1 MGKVKKLVAAA
12 MVSVMSLS
20 VVGCNMIEQTAE
32 SKAKTVLAK
41 VGDTNITLGDV
52 DSELKADI
60 DNLKQT
66 YGQDYESSIP
76 ESLKEQLKTVRT
88 QVLNQL
94 VNEQIMSQKAK
105 ALNLIPSDE
114 ELESKISEKTEELKG
129 VYGGEEAFKSA
140 LEYYGYTDE
149 TFKEFMKTQVI
160 SEIVTEY
167 MTKDV
172 TISDEEVE
180 QYYNTNIA
188 NYTTKPSAT
197 ANHILFKSDNED
209 KDAADAEALAQANEA
224 KAKIDAG
231 EVSFDELLPIDRW
244 ALHRFDL
251 VNQKARAGYDAFEF
265 HQVYHAIHNF
275 CVVDM
280 SNFYLDVIKDR
291 LYVEK
296 ADSKE
301 RRAAQTAMYMIL
313 DGMTRLISP
322 ILAYTSDE
330 IWQAMKHDASADAE
344 NVVLNQ
350 MPEPTGVN
358 VDETFIQTWDRIHDI
373 RDAVKKALELAR
385 NEKLI
390 RASLDAKVQLFCDGE
405 MYDFVKSVE
414 AELPVVFIVSQVE
427 LVKGG
432 KGTFVSEDLPELS
445 VTVLPAEGDK
455 CSRCWTYS
463 NTVGSN
469 EKHPEVC
476 AHCASVLE

>member
-76 ESLKEQLKTVRT
+76 DSLKEQLKTVRT

-197 ANHILFKSDNED
+197 VNHILFKSNNED

-224 KAKIDAG
+224 KAKIDSG
-231 EVSFDELLPIDRW
+231 EVTFDALFEKYSGNKAAGVYPISESLGTVEYDKSGYDTDFLAGLEKLGEGEISAPVKSSFGYHIIKATNVVKESTVKSFDEVKD
-244 ALHRFDL
+244 
-251 VNQKARAGYDAFEF
+251 
-265 HQVYHAIHNF
+265 
-275 CVVDM
+275 
-280 SNFYLDVIKDR
+280 SIK
-291 LYVEK
+291 
-296 ADSKE
+296 
-301 RRAAQTAMYMIL
+301 
-313 DGMTRLISP
+313 
-322 ILAYTSDE
+322 
-330 IWQAMKHDASADAE
+330 
-344 NVVLNQ
+344 
-350 MPEPTGVN
+350 
-358 VDETFIQTWDRIHDI
+358 
-373 RDAVKKALELAR
+373 
-385 NEKLI
+385 EKL
-390 RASLDAKVQLFCDGE
+390 LTEKKKEVYNTKLEEWKKELKVKT
-405 MYDFVKSVE
+405 Y
-414 AELPVVFIVSQVE
+414 
-427 LVKGG
+427 
-432 KGTFVSEDLPELS
+432 EDKLS
-445 VTVLPAEGDK
+445 
-455 CSRCWTYS
+455 
-463 NTVGSN
+463 
-469 EKHPEVC
+469 
-476 AHCASVLE
+476 

>member
-140 LEYYGYTDE
+140 LEYYAYTDE

-231 EVSFDELLPIDRW
+231 EVSFDELFEQYSGNKAAGVYPISESLGTVAYDQANYDTDFLAGLAALGEGEISAPVKSSFGYHIIKATNVVKESTVKSFDEVKDSIKEKLLNEKKKERLRVEEKRIKDKWKILVRDIAITCNRKTCDIIGLPIKPRILKE
-244 ALHRFDL
+244 ADL
-251 VNQKARAGYDAFEF
+251 KSVNIVKNKIA
-265 HQVYHAIHNF
+265 
-275 CVVDM
+275 
-280 SNFYLDVIKDR
+280 
-291 LYVEK
+291 VEK
-296 ADSKE
+296 
-301 RRAAQTAMYMIL
+301 YI
-313 DGMTRLISP
+313 
-322 ILAYTSDE
+322 
-330 IWQAMKHDASADAE
+330 E
-344 NVVLNQ
+344 NLC
-350 MPEPTGVN
+350 
-358 VDETFIQTWDRIHDI
+358 
-373 RDAVKKALELAR
+373 K
-385 NEKLI
+385 
-390 RASLDAKVQLFCDGE
+390 
-405 MYDFVKSVE
+405 
-414 AELPVVFIVSQVE
+414 
-427 LVKGG
+427 
-432 KGTFVSEDLPELS
+432 
-445 VTVLPAEGDK
+445 
-455 CSRCWTYS
+455 
-463 NTVGSN
+463 
-469 EKHPEVC
+469 
-476 AHCASVLE
+476 

>member
-1 MGKVKKLVAAA
+1 MNKSNNTVILRRRYLKKMSSEGVTLGKVKKLVAAA

-76 ESLKEQLKTVRT
+76 DSLKEQLKTVRT

-140 LEYYGYTDE
+140 LQYYGYTDE

-197 ANHILFKSDNED
+197 ANHILFKSNNED

-224 KAKIDAG
+224 KAKIDSG
-231 EVSFDELLPIDRW
+231 EVTFDALFEKYSGNKAAGVYPISESLGTVEYDKSGYDTDFLAGLEKLGEGEISAPVKSSFGYHIIKATNVVKESTVKSFDEVKD
-244 ALHRFDL
+244 
-251 VNQKARAGYDAFEF
+251 
-265 HQVYHAIHNF
+265 
-275 CVVDM
+275 
-280 SNFYLDVIKDR
+280 SIK
-291 LYVEK
+291 
-296 ADSKE
+296 
-301 RRAAQTAMYMIL
+301 
-313 DGMTRLISP
+313 
-322 ILAYTSDE
+322 
-330 IWQAMKHDASADAE
+330 
-344 NVVLNQ
+344 
-350 MPEPTGVN
+350 
-358 VDETFIQTWDRIHDI
+358 
-373 RDAVKKALELAR
+373 
-385 NEKLI
+385 EKL
-390 RASLDAKVQLFCDGE
+390 LTEKKKEVYNTKLEEWKKELKVKT
-405 MYDFVKSVE
+405 Y
-414 AELPVVFIVSQVE
+414 
-427 LVKGG
+427 
-432 KGTFVSEDLPELS
+432 EDKLS
-445 VTVLPAEGDK
+445 
-455 CSRCWTYS
+455 
-463 NTVGSN
+463 
-469 EKHPEVC
+469 
-476 AHCASVLE
+476 

>member
-114 ELESKISEKTEELKG
+114 ELETKITERTEELKG

-188 NYTTKPSAT
+188 NYTKNPG
-197 ANHILFKSDNED
+197 ANAKHILFETEEE
-209 KDAADAEALAQANEA
+209 AAAA
-224 KAKIDAG
+224 KAKIDSG
-231 EVSFDELLPIDRW
+231 ETTFD
-244 ALHRFDL
+244 ALFEQYKGNASGKFPKAEDL
-251 VNQKARAGYDAFEF
+251 G
-265 HQVYHAIHNF
+265 
-275 CVVDM
+275 
-280 SNFYLDVIKDR
+280 
-291 LYVEK
+291 YVEN
-296 ADSKE
+296 DKE
-301 RRAAQTAMYMIL
+301 NFDTDFLAGFKQL
-313 DGMTRLISP
+313 KEGEISAP
-322 ILAYTSDE
+322 
-330 IWQAMKHDASADAE
+330 
-344 NVVLNQ
+344 
-350 MPEPTGVN
+350 
-358 VDETFIQTWDRIHDI
+358 
-373 RDAVKKALELAR
+373 
-385 NEKLI
+385 
-390 RASLDAKVQLFCDGE
+390 
-405 MYDFVKSVE
+405 VKSSFGYHIIKVE
-414 AELPVVFIVSQVE
+414 GVQAEDTTTPLDE
-427 LVKGG
+427 VKDSI
-432 KGTFVSEDLPELS
+432 KSTLETDKKKEVYNSTLEQWKKDLK
-445 VTVLPAEGDK
+445 DK
-455 CSRCWTYS
+455 TYE
-463 NTVGSN
+463 NR
-469 EKHPEVC
+469 
-476 AHCASVLE
+476 L